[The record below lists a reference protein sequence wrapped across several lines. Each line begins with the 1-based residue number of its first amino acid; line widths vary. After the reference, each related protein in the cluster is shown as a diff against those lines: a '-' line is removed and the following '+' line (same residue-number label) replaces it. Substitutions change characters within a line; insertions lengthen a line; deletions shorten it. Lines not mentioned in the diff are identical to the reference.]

1 MVCEVHRRALR
12 HDSVSADYPPARTV
26 SVRYSA
32 HFHAV
37 MRMLK
42 APANLHWLL
51 HHDAMWVV
59 VIHNENNAQKS
70 CQKRSFGDLCA
81 FSLIGVLWVGYS
93 WGIRGV
99 FMGYTYVSG
108 MCRECIGTYK
118 VRGGLRYKIPC
129 RYLQVSKKSS
139 TFVGNFEAGSEK
151 RELRILN

>member
-1 MVCEVHRRALR
+1 
-12 HDSVSADYPPARTV
+12 
-26 SVRYSA
+26 
-32 HFHAV
+32 

-70 CQKRSFGDLCA
+70 CQKHGSGDVCA

-99 FMGYTYVSG
+99 FMGYSWDIRTYRVCVGYVSG
-108 MCRECIGTYK
+108 KCRRGWGAKQGMLLTTDEHGFARKHEIYILGSVK
-118 VRGGLRYKIPC
+118 VSGVQWLKYNRGKMFLGGRYTNHGRARMDTETR
-129 RYLQVSKKSS
+129 RY
-139 TFVGNFEAGSEK
+139 N
-151 RELRILN
+151 